1 MKKRKNDYF
10 LSINYILQTIMVL
23 QPYRFRLKT
32 SPETFTLK
40 NKISHSNNILLY
52 FKGEQG
58 LTQTLTIPLNKLNE
72 NVYEKS
78 LELLDVG
85 NVNRANVFINLT
97 FCF

>member
-1 MKKRKNDYF
+1 M
-10 LSINYILQTIMVL
+10 LL

-32 SPETFTLK
+32 APETFAQK
-40 NKISHSNNILLY
+40 NNVSNSNNLLLY

-58 LTQTLTIPLNKLNE
+58 LTQTLIVPLNKLNE

-85 NVNRANVFINLT
+85 NVNRTNLFTIFYT
-97 FCF
+97 F